1 MNRIPLLLCV
11 LVLLIFVIV
20 PHAGQAA
27 VPDAV
32 PYRAGE
38 VLVKLQAGISL
49 SSEARPVGVPLTATS
64 EASHLNT
71 LLRMLGAY
79 HADPIDATSNT
90 YRVSLN
96 TTVDAARLAVQIA
109 ADPAVVFAEP
119 NAIRKVMRTPNDPA
133 VPQQWALNNI
143 QAFDA
148 WNVTTGA
155 ELVIAVLD
163 TGVSA
168 NHPDLDGK
176 ILPGYNAINGGDSSD
191 DNNGHG
197 TAVSGLIAAN
207 TDNDTGIAGMCWGC
221 RILPVKVLSARGGG
235 DDASV
240 ARGLRWAVDNGARIV
255 NMSLGGSQDSQT
267 LRDAVQYA
275 HSRGTL
281 IVAASGNERQ
291 AGNPV
296 SYPAA
301 YPEVFAVGATGNT
314 DAITGFSNTG
324 DYVALAAP
332 GVGLWTTVLGGTY
345 GPPNGT
351 SFSSP
356 YVAGVAG
363 LIWTLR
369 SDISNYD
376 VACILQA
383 SADDKGAPGK
393 DPEYGWGRLNA
404 LRAVQLAQNYGSCPL
419 EQTAVEPDPTDP
431 TDPTPVDPTPGN
443 APPAFVPVPPIP
455 DTPDQRYFPET
466 GHTLRGEFKRYWQR
480 HGGLPIFGYPTSEEF
495 LERGSDGRDYVVQY
509 FERHRFEF
517 HPENPAP
524 YNVQLSRLGDLV
536 LHSQGRDWFTFPRSG
551 PQSGCL
557 FFEGTGHSV
566 CEPFLSYWRSNGLEF
581 DGQPGKT
588 FEESLAL
595 FGQPLSP
602 AQVEEV
608 APGVFVTS
616 QWFERARLEDHGAN
630 RVLLGLLSNELTRA
644 RGWR

>member
-1 MNRIPLLLCV
+1 MNRIPLVLCV
-11 LVLLIFVIV
+11 LVLLTFVVV
-20 PHAGQAA
+20 PHAGYAA
-27 VPDAV
+27 APDAA

-38 VLVKLQAGISL
+38 VLVKLQPGISL
-49 SSEARPVGVPLTATS
+49 SAEARPVGVPLTATG
-64 EASHLNT
+64 EASHLNKM
-71 LLRMLGAY
+71 LRMLGAY
-79 HADPIDATSNT
+79 HADPIDDTSNT

-96 TTVDAARLAVQIA
+96 TTIDAARLAVQIA

-119 NAIRKVMRTPNDPA
+119 NAIRTAMRTPNDPA

-155 ELVIAVLD
+155 ELVVAVLD
-163 TGVSA
+163 TGVST
-168 NHPDLDGK
+168 NHPDLEGK
-176 ILPGYNAINGGDSSD
+176 ILSGYNAINGGNGSEDT
-191 DNNGHG
+191 NGHG

-221 RILPVKVLSARGGG
+221 RILPVTVLSARGGG

-291 AGNPV
+291 SGNPV

-301 YPEVFAVGATGNT
+301 YPEVLAVGATGNADT
-314 DAITGFSNTG
+314 ITGFSNTG

-369 SDISNYD
+369 SDLSNYD

-383 SADDKGAPGK
+383 SADDKGTPGK

-404 LRAVQLAQNYGSCPL
+404 LRAVQLAQNYGGCPL
-419 EQTAVEPDPTDP
+419 EQPAEQPAQPQP
-431 TDPTPVDPTPGN
+431 APVNPTPGN

-455 DTPDQRYFPET
+455 DTPDQRFFPET
-466 GHTLRGEFKRYWQR
+466 GHTLRGEFKRYWER

-517 HPENPAP
+517 HPENSAP

-536 LHSQGRDWFTFPRSG
+536 LQSQGRNWFTFPRSA
-551 PQSGCL
+551 PQPECV

-581 DGQPGKT
+581 DGRPGKT

-602 AQVEEV
+602 PQVEEV

-616 QWFERARLEDHGAN
+616 QWFERARLEDHGSN
-630 RVLLGLLSNELTRA
+630 GVLLGLLSNELARA